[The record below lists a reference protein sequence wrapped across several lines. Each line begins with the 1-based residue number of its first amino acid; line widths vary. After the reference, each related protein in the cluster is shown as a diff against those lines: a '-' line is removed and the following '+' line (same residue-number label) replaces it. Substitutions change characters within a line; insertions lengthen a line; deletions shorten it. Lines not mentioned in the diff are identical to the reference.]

1 MVEIELQRV
10 RDGEAWR
17 ESWWAGGRTLLFSR
31 QAKKELQDDVEVING
46 ATPNAGSLRN
56 PMWKFV

>member
-1 MVEIELQRV
+1 M
-10 RDGEAWR
+10 
-17 ESWWAGGRTLLFSR
+17 WWARGLVVFVAG
-31 QAKKELQDDVEVING
+31 KKELQDDVEVING

>member
-1 MVEIELQRV
+1 MRE
-10 RDGEAWR
+10 GEARR
-17 ESWWAGGRTLLFSR
+17 EGWWAVYVVDRKQDLLFSW
-31 QAKKELQDDVEVING
+31 QVKKELQNDVEVING